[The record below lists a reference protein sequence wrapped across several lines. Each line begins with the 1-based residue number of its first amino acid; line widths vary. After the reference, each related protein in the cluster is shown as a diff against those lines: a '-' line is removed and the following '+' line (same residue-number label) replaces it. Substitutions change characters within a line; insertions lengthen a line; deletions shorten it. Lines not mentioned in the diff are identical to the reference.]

1 MARIGKIVDFNGS
14 KETITDTIIAGMQ
27 ENTITDVNW
36 SFTSNTQMHI
46 YGEQAD
52 LTTLKAYANSKGL
65 DFTIGGDAPAEPVPD
80 VETPPT
86 ADEIAARGFMKTA
99 FANMKQNE
107 KDRLLAIL
115 QTEYDAINT
124 TPIAFADV
132 PKGDFKWLR

>member
-14 KETITDTIIAGMQ
+14 KETIS
-27 ENTITDVNW
+27 W

-52 LTTLKAYANSKGL
+52 LTILKAYANSKGL
-65 DFTIGGDAPAEPVPD
+65 DFTIGGDAPAEAVPD

-86 ADEIAARGFMKTA
+86 QAELDARDFLKTA
-99 FANMKQNE
+99 FGEMKTEEIN
-107 KDRLLAIL
+107 RLMTIW
-115 QTEYDAINT
+115 QTKYDAINT
-124 TPIAFADV
+124 SGIAFADV